1 MAKVELDVRMKI
13 TVDDEMTVRKFGK
26 TAEKTV
32 IGEFKTLL
40 AEELSELLVDAK
52 DIHILGANTKQRGV

>member
-13 TVDDEMTVRKFGK
+13 IVDDEMTVRKFGK
-26 TAEKTV
+26 PAEKTV

-40 AEELSELLVDAK
+40 VGELAELSVDAR
-52 DIHILGANTKQRGV
+52 DIHILSVDVKR